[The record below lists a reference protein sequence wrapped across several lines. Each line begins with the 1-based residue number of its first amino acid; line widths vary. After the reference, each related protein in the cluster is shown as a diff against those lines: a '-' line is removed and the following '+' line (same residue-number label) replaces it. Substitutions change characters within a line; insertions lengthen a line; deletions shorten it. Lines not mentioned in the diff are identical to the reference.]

1 MKRTLSFVIV
11 AVVVAVTGLMHGCV
25 AQADDEEAQPD
36 AGTSALRVWN
46 DLALDAVRT
55 ARASDADAARTYAM
69 VNVAIFDAVNGVL
82 ARGHL
87 GRESALVPPA
97 GAPAVANFAA
107 AVSGAAHAVLAAL
120 FPDQAARFDAQLAA
134 DQRALGHRV
143 GVVAGL
149 TWGASVGTKVVAA
162 RANDGARPVETVPP
176 GAGPGIFRAA
186 WSNAQFRNLAPFAIA
201 DAGPFVSPPPPA
213 LTSAEYAAA
222 LAEVKILGNA
232 AVPDPEAL
240 ARFQFWNVAVGTDQ
254 PAGEWLKIALEVSE
268 ARHVHFFDEMR
279 LLALVTMALSDVVA
293 PTFSS
298 KLVYAHWRP
307 ATAITEADTDG
318 NPLTKA
324 DPTWKP
330 RAGGIGGNPQHTSGH
345 SAFSAAAA
353 TVLAGFFCRDAIAF
367 IHLNDGAP
375 NATPRAYMSF
385 SAAAFEAGRSR
396 VEGGLHFELSNQ
408 AGLATGRGVG
418 AEVIATALLRKIGP
432 THFGSC
438 PL

>member
-1 MKRTLSFVIV
+1 MKRTLSF
-11 AVVVAVTGLMHGCV
+11 VVVAVTGLMHGCV
-25 AQADDEEAQPD
+25 AHADDEEAQPH

-82 ARGHL
+82 ARGHF

-97 GAPAVANFAA
+97 GAPAVASFAA
-107 AVSGAAHAVLAAL
+107 AVGGAAHAVLAAL

-240 ARFQFWNVAVGTDQ
+240 ARFQFWNVAAGTNQ

-268 ARHVHFFDEMR
+268 ARDVHFFDEMR

-298 KLVYAHWRP
+298 KFVYAHWRP

-318 NPLTKA
+318 NPLTEA

-353 TVLAGFFCRDAIAF
+353 TVLAGFFCRDDLAF

-375 NATPRAYMSF
+375 NGTPRAYTRF

-408 AGLATGRGVG
+408 AGLAAGRGVG